1 MLDIEEPQPALLPER
16 EADHAAELDQ
26 LRLAELLVHAVP
38 ERIVG
43 GEMPGDRLG
52 IRKRRLLPLVVRR
65 GLLEVQQIH
74 DVVLD
79 QRTARRGLH
88 RTLIAAILALHRARH
103 VEPAQLLDG
112 MIEYAV
118 AEEIVPGIGEEPECG
133 RHVGTHGGAF
143 RPGRALTLASFHLL
157 AHLRI
162 HLFERD
168 VADPLFGHGVLLFV
182 VNLQCDRA
190 LRMSTAPMARATRP
204 VPVPPASGAM
214 RMPPARGCASTP
226 TRWLGVPGTRPVPPI
241 TG

>member
-38 ERIVG
+38 ECIVG
-43 GEMPGDRLG
+43 VEMPGDRLG
-52 IRKRRLLPLVVRR
+52 ICKRRLLALVVPG
-65 GLLEVQQIH
+65 GLLEVQQVH
-74 DVVLD
+74 DVVFD

-88 RTLIAAILALHRARH
+88 RTLIAAVLALHRARH

-133 RHVGTHGGAF
+133 RHVRAHGGAF
-143 RPGRALTLASFHLL
+143 RPGRAFTLAAFHLL

-162 HLFERD
+162 HLVERH
-168 VADPLFGHGVLLFV
+168 VADPLFGHGCPPFRCETSLWPRLS
-182 VNLQCDRA
+182 
-190 LRMSTAPMARATRP
+190 MSKAPMAPAARP
-204 VPVPPASGAM
+204 PPVPPASGAM
-214 RMPPARGCASTP
+214 RMPAGRDCAS
-226 TRWLGVPGTRPVPPI
+226 I
-241 TG
+241 

>member
-1 MLDIEEPQPALLPER
+1 GTTELVARFVLFAFWGTPSPGRQPRCRSRHDLVMLDIEEPQPALLPER

-52 IRKRRLLPLVVRR
+52 IRKRRLLALVVRR

-143 RPGRALTLASFHLL
+143 RPGRALT
-157 AHLRI
+157 
-162 HLFERD
+162 
-168 VADPLFGHGVLLFV
+168 
-182 VNLQCDRA
+182 
-190 LRMSTAPMARATRP
+190 
-204 VPVPPASGAM
+204 
-214 RMPPARGCASTP
+214 
-226 TRWLGVPGTRPVPPI
+226 
-241 TG
+241 